1 MITETGISPNDWVL
15 FNINETG
22 FYRVNYDLKNWNM
35 LIEYLNDP
43 EMYSGIGKHNK
54 MCLFCLFKFQDND
67 SSIFL
72 LIPGTINRAQ
82 LIDDA
87 MSLSRAGYLSY
98 QTSLDL
104 TKYLYHETE
113 YVPWK
118 SAYRSFTYLHQ
129 MLIKTSIYDKLKV
142 NLKKYCY

>member
-1 MITETGISPNDWVL
+1 MFIT
-15 FNINETG
+15 
-22 FYRVNYDLKNWNM
+22 
-35 LIEYLNDP
+35 
-43 EMYSGIGKHNK
+43 
-54 MCLFCLFKFQDND
+54 
-67 SSIFL
+67 
-72 LIPGTINRAQ
+72 GTINRAQ

-104 TKYLYHETE
+104 TRYLYHETE

-129 MLIKTSIYDKLKV
+129 MLIKTAMYDKLKV
-142 NLKKYCY
+142 YIL

>member
-1 MITETGISPNDWVL
+1 
-15 FNINETG
+15 
-22 FYRVNYDLKNWNM
+22 M
-35 LIEYLNDP
+35 LT
-43 EMYSGIGKHNK
+43 S
-54 MCLFCLFKFQDND
+54 
-67 SSIFL
+67 
-72 LIPGTINRAQ
+72 GTINRAQ

-104 TKYLYHETE
+104 TKYLVNEKE

-129 MLIKTSIYDKLKV
+129 MLIKTAIYDKLKV
-142 NLKKYCY
+142 SPKHILVLNYS

>member
-1 MITETGISPNDWVL
+1 MTIAETGISPGDWVL
-15 FNINETG
+15 FNVNETG
-22 FYRVNYDLKNWNM
+22 FYRVNYDARNWNM

-43 EMYSGIGKHNK
+43 ELYSNIGTYARHNRPFSRR
-54 MCLFCLFKFQDND
+54 LTRPSHHTRARVHFT
-67 SSIFL
+67 
-72 LIPGTINRAQ
+72 GTINRAQ

-129 MLIKTSIYDKLKV
+129 MLLKTAIYDKLKV
-142 NLKKYCY
+142 RAR